1 MIQSPDSGELTTLC
15 EQLTRLSGP
24 TNATG
29 VWPEEQLRLCGEAG
43 VFRWFLPRDVD
54 GLAWDDVDVV
64 RGYLA
69 LSAACLTTTFVI
81 TQRTSAC
88 RRFAASQN
96 TELKGRLLR
105 PLATGKSFATV
116 GISHLTTSGRHLARP
131 RVEAVRADGGWELSG
146 VVPWVTGADHAEH
159 ILLGA
164 TVVEEGQP
172 TADELLLALPT
183 LAKGVDVP
191 VPFDL
196 IGVSASHTGMVTLE
210 KVLVEDAML
219 VAGPCEGVLAASGRG
234 VSAGGH
240 ETSTLALGLAS
251 SAIEYL
257 QSEAANRPDL
267 DEAATVFG
275 AEHEELV
282 AELLAIA
289 RGEPACGTQE
299 LRTRAN
305 SLVLRATQA
314 TLAAAKGAGYIQ
326 GHPAGRWCREALFFM
341 VWSCPQPVMAAN
353 LCELAGIE

>member
-1 MIQSPDSGELTTLC
+1 MIESPDSGELTTLC
-15 EQLTRLSGP
+15 EQLAGKAG
-24 TNATG
+24 ATDAAG
-29 VWPEEQLRLCGEAG
+29 KWPEEQLRLCGEAG
-43 VFRWFLPRDVD
+43 VYRWFLPRDVD
-54 GLAWDDVDVV
+54 GLAWDDADVV

-88 RRFAASQN
+88 RRFAGSDN
-96 TELKGRLLR
+96 TALKGRLLR
-105 PLATGKSFATV
+105 PLSTGKAYATV

-131 RVEAVRADGGWELSG
+131 RVEAVRVDGGWQLSG
-146 VVPWVTGADHAEH
+146 VVPWVTGADHAQH

-164 TVVEEGQP
+164 TIVEDGEP
-172 TADELLLALPT
+172 TTNEVLLALPT
-183 LAKGVDVP
+183 SAEGVEVP
-191 VPFDL
+191 PPFQL
-196 IGVSASHTGMVTLE
+196 IGVSASHTGMVNL
-210 KVLVEDAML
+210 KNAFVEDGML
-219 VAGPCEGVLAASGRG
+219 VAGPCEQVLAASGRG
-234 VSAGGH
+234 ISAGGH

-251 SAIEYL
+251 AAIDYL

-267 DEAATVFG
+267 DEAATRFG
-275 AEHEELV
+275 AEHAELV
-282 AELLAIA
+282 DELLAIA
-289 RGEPACGTQE
+289 RGEPACSTQE

-314 TLAAAKGAGYIQ
+314 TLSAAKGAGYVA